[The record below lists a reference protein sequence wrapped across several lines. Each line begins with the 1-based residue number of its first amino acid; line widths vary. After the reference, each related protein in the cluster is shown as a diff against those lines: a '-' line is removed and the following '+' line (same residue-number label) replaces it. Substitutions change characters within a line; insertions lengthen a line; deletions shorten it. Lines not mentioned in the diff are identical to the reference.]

1 MKHNI
6 QLTHEVRSEILDRVK
21 DVVLKRFYDPR
32 FNGLDWPG
40 LVADRRAAI
49 LDCEPDQFELAV
61 NELLRELKA
70 SHVGFFGAR
79 FKSASARQAVSAT
92 LIKSETSH
100 GARWRFQD
108 VHCGGAAHNAGIRS
122 GDILLTLGG

>member
-1 MKHNI
+1 MTANV
-6 QLTHEVRSEILDRVK
+6 QLTHRVRSEILDRVK

-32 FNGLDWPG
+32 FNGLDWPA
-40 LVADRRAAI
+40 LVAERRAAI
-49 LDCEPDQFELAV
+49 LEFEPDQFERAV

-79 FKSASARQAVSAT
+79 FKSAAARQAISAT
-92 LIKSETSH
+92 LMKAETYH

-108 VHCGGAAHNAGIRS
+108 VHRGGAAHSPG
-122 GDILLTLGG
+122 